1 MMKDWKNDDYNLL
14 KWREE
19 TGDTLFEKTSSGSDD
34 ISNQDFF
41 NKGVLMIAFVKSG
54 VELAFET
61 MVNNGIIDE
70 SAYYES
76 LHELP

>member
-34 ISNQDFF
+34 ISNQDFLTKEF
-41 NKGVLMIAFVKSG
+41 
-54 VELAFET
+54 
-61 MVNNGIIDE
+61 
-70 SAYYES
+70 
-76 LHELP
+76 